1 MNIKKIL
8 SLGVSI
14 LLLLLTF
21 PTQNVKAN
29 TYTILDRKE
38 FTQNLSK
45 GVVHKNIVYFTTE
58 GWINVNVLKVDLT
71 DKYTDVSVIFNPSGI
86 KNRMSVR
93 DMANTYGAVASVNG
107 DFFDTTTGFVIG
119 ATVKD
124 GRLITDPSN
133 IGKLAT
139 FSIDA
144 NGIPSIEYWSKSMS
158 VTLPNGTKLPLAAI
172 NKISSTF
179 EYLVMYTRDWFST
192 SPGANEN
199 VPQLV
204 EVVVD
209 GNDRVLEVRQG
220 QPPVEIPQ
228 DGYVLAGAGY
238 VGQNLLTLKPG
249 DVIQKD
255 IRTNPPFE
263 NLKMAVSGGTIL
275 VKDGKIAPFTH
286 EIKGYTARSAIG
298 YTQDKK
304 YLIIATVDGSS
315 TRGMTQTEMA
325 NLMISLG
332 AYDALNLDGGGSTQM
347 AVRPLGDT
355 EAKLANHPPEGY
367 ERKVA
372 NGIGIFN
379 TAPQGNLYA
388 LKLEASDTN
397 VFKGLHRTITVK
409 GYDENYNPVTINPE
423 EVLFSV
429 NGITGV
435 FSGNTFMP
443 TSVGEG
449 VITARVGNAIGTIRI
464 TSLDKPVDIRFNPAN
479 IVIDK
484 NKSIPITVTA
494 KNIKGYRA
502 LIEPQDITWEVYNN
516 VGNID
521 KNGMFVS
528 SKLDV
533 TGALVANVLGEK
545 AILPVKVG
553 QGSEFDTSVL
563 PKVTEFT
570 QIDPYNKE
578 VIVKNTYDSFK
589 FMVFG
594 DTKYNTLL
602 KLHISLKAADIANAE
617 YPLAIFLGD
626 VNEKVLKNLKVKYI
640 TTGDKYTMY
649 NYNNSTFI
657 VLNNRSGSLLNPD
670 KNQWS
675 WFKEQ
680 LNNVKGDNLFIILP
694 KPVWGSDGFKDVKEA
709 TLFEETLKEFKKNT
723 GKNVWIIYNG
733 KSKFYTTLNDEIRY
747 ITTYGTDVEGNTND
761 IYNDFG
767 FISIMVNGKEVNYQ
781 FKNLINK

>member
-8 SLGVSI
+8 SLGVNI

-179 EYLVMYTRDWFST
+179 EYLGMYTRDWFST

-228 DGYVLAGAGY
+228 GGYVLAGAGY

-315 TRGMTQTEMA
+315 TRGMTQQEMA

-449 VITARVGNAIGTIRI
+449 VITARVGNAIGTIKI

-528 SKLDV
+528 SNLDV

-570 QIDPYNKE
+570 LIDPANKE
-578 VIVKNTYDSFK
+578 VPVKNTSNSFK

-602 KLHISLKAADIANAE
+602 KLHISLKAADIANTG